1 MITIITRR
9 KSKIVLRKKHDFYS
23 NKLSL
28 EGWAGERGEGG
39 GTRQWEPDFE
49 TSRSIFFCIY
59 LFFVFIVFFFCVA
72 LILILLFFILH
83 CRGWRSRRGGE
94 RGERREE
101 KKPKGSGW
109 RKREGRWGSPQ
120 RGTHFSF
127 SFQFETTSP
136 FPLVAQVA
144 ESLASPGWANYKPQ
158 GIAEV
163 VTQNS
168 LYAP

>member
-28 EGWAGERGEGG
+28 EGWAGERGRGG
-39 GTRQWEPDFE
+39 EAPDSESPTLKHRVAF
-49 TSRSIFFCIY
+49 
-59 LFFVFIVFFFCVA
+59 FFVFIYFLFLLFFSFV
-72 LILILLFFILH
+72 LRSFWFSFFILH

-94 RGERREE
+94 RGEGREE